1 MSRRGAAPILRLGP
15 DEDAPNLRRIFAM
28 GEGTAQL
35 AEAKL
40 VPIGRI
46 APNPEQPRRTFDD
59 GTIGEL
65 ASSIKARGIL
75 QPIRLRIYGDGYQI
89 VAGERRFRAAQL
101 LGLTELPA
109 IVVEQNDDS
118 QAFLD
123 SLIENVHRE
132 DLNPL
137 DRATAVRQVR
147 EIFRLESWEAVAEVV
162 GVGRNT
168 VYRLLGLERL
178 PEAIR
183 DDVRAGTLSLQHAQA
198 LGQLER
204 LPDLQEEAYREIVD
218 KSLSGP
224 QAEALARDLRRS
236 RRPQPDAGR
245 DRAKAIADGLRA
257 AVQRVLTEADAN
269 PSAVARHELLIAVD
283 EARRLL
289 DAAHSRLAP

>member
-1 MSRRGAAPILRLGP
+1 
-15 DEDAPNLRRIFAM
+15 M

-40 VPIGRI
+40 VSVGRI
-46 APNPEQPRRTFDD
+46 HPNPEQPRRAFDD

-65 ASSIKARGIL
+65 AASIKARGLL
-75 QPIRLRIYGDGYQI
+75 QPIRVRIHGDGYQI

-109 IVVEQNDDS
+109 IVVEQNDDG

-137 DRATAVRQVR
+137 DRAAAVRQVR
-147 EIFRLESWEAVAEVV
+147 DIFRLESWDAVAEVV
-162 GVGRNT
+162 GVGRPT

-178 PEAIR
+178 PDAIR
-183 DDVRAGTLSLQHAQA
+183 EDVRAGALSLQHAQA
-198 LGQLER
+198 LGHLER
-204 LPDLQEEAYREIVD
+204 LPDLQEEAYREIVE

-224 QAEALARDLRRS
+224 QAEALARDLRRA
-236 RRPQPDAGR
+236 RRHPANTAAR
-245 DRAKAIADGLRA
+245 DRATAIADGLRG
-257 AVQRVLTEADAN
+257 AVQNVLTEADAN
-269 PSAVARHELLIAVD
+269 PPADARRELLQAVD
-283 EARRLL
+283 EALRLL
-289 DAAHSRLAP
+289 TAARSRLAP